1 MKSHQIP
8 WNNLQASGKQPERR
22 VKIQTLTIQGPL
34 SLSLCACSAS
44 SPKLFLETRLEKYW
58 MTSKINCID
67 TINPIQQVIVQ
78 LSVLQRTYNWP
89 HRQVI
94 GEEFALSSDYY
105 HPIKKQYT
113 HSRSLRQELSSDTLQ
128 SPSTGEYLQD
138 ANSNRR
144 YISLQR

>member
-1 MKSHQIP
+1 M
-8 WNNLQASGKQPERR
+8 QASGKQPERR
-22 VKIQTLTIQGPL
+22 VKIQTLGIQGPLSLSL

-78 LSVLQRTYNWP
+78 LSVFQRTYNRP

-94 GEEFALSSDYY
+94 GEEFAHSSDYY

-128 SPSTGEYLQD
+128 SPSTGVYLQD

-144 YISLQR
+144 YFSLQR